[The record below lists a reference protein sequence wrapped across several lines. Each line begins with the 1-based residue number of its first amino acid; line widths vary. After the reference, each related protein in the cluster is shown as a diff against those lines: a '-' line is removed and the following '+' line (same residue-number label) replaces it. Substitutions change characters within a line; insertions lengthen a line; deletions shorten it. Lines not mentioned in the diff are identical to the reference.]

1 MFSKGKRS
9 SSHLDIHQPRSARA
23 LFIRA
28 GLITLALG
36 SFVAAGA
43 LAVVMPSSP
52 EPQIYEAR
60 TALTLPSDLTVLQAQ
75 DQPAG
80 VPKSGSLTALPSRRP
95 GIVAT
100 AIPRSTTAPPTK
112 TLPSSA

>member
-9 SSHLDIHQPRSARA
+9 SSHLNIHQPRSARA

-43 LAVVMPSSP
+43 LAVVMSCKLRINKP
-52 EPQIYEAR
+52 
-60 TALTLPSDLTVLQAQ
+60 TLLK
-75 DQPAG
+75 PA
-80 VPKSGSLTALPSRRP
+80 SA
-95 GIVAT
+95 VAT
-100 AIPRSTTAPPTK
+100 PCPPC
-112 TLPSSA
+112 SSAWKSVKKGCCNF